1 MTEYTA
7 WGIDYA
13 DGKGLTTAE
22 MKANGVQF
30 VCRYL
35 SGGGAKDIHQ
45 EELST
50 LLGADVAVVL
60 NWETWGQMPSG
71 AQGVADAT
79 AAQQEAAG
87 LGLGDAPIYFSADFD
102 PTGKTASIDAYM
114 RGVASVIGQER
125 TGLYAGLAGIQAY
138 FDAAIGKYGWQTCGW
153 SAGQWDSRAQLQQW
167 NINYQ
172 MGPAEV
178 DQDRAT
184 TIDYG
189 QTPRPATTTTS
200 EDPDMSTQSS
210 NGVVSLSFKP
220 GSISHLQITADP
232 ATGPL
237 PLRVM
242 LALPTGPWIQNG
254 GGGSAGDYTVSNGF
268 ATYSIAPAHV
278 GACGGVM
285 LESTQPNR
293 VFSAVGF

>member
-7 WGIDYA
+7 WGVDYA

-35 SGGGAKDIHQ
+35 SGGGAKDIDQ
-45 EELST
+45 EELSI
-50 LLGADVAVVL
+50 LLGASIAVVL
-60 NWETWGQMPSG
+60 NWETWGQMPSE

-79 AAQQEAAG
+79 AARQEAAG

-153 SAGQWDSRAQLQQW
+153 SAANGIPAPSCNSGISIIKWVQQRWTRIARRPSITDRFPVRQPQRQVRTLTCPLSHPTVWCRCRSSPAASR
-167 NINYQ
+167 IS
-172 MGPAEV
+172 
-178 DQDRAT
+178 R
-184 TIDYG
+184 
-189 QTPRPATTTTS
+189 
-200 EDPDMSTQSS
+200 
-210 NGVVSLSFKP
+210 SL
-220 GSISHLQITADP
+220 LT
-232 ATGPL
+232 PL
-237 PLRVM
+237 PGR
-242 LALPTGPWIQNG
+242 
-254 GGGSAGDYTVSNGF
+254 F
-268 ATYSIAPAHV
+268 H
-278 GACGGVM
+278 CG
-285 LESTQPNR
+285 
-293 VFSAVGF
+293 